1 MPGYLIADIEVTN
14 QDMFDEYRKVV
25 PATIEKYGGEYII
38 RGGAAEALE
47 GDWNPNR
54 VVVLKFESLERA
66 KEWYNSDEY
75 QSILSLRTGASN
87 GNVIMVDAP

>member
-1 MPGYLIADIEVTN
+1 M
-14 QDMFDEYRKVV
+14 
-25 PATIEKYGGEYII
+25 PATIEKYSGEYII

-75 QSILSLRTGASN
+75 QAILSLRTGASN

>member
-75 QSILSLRTGASN
+75 QAILSLRTGASN